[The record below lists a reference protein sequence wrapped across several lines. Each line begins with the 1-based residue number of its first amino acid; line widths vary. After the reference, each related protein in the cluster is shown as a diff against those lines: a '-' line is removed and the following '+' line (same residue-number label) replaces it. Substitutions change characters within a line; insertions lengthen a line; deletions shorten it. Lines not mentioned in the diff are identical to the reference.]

1 MAKHVVVS
9 LSGGREEV
17 INLRELD
24 KTKLEEMIQ
33 IALEFENYEMCC
45 IIQKI
50 INNKLKKQK
59 LWLTN

>member
-1 MAKHVVVS
+1 MKTKYVIT
-9 LSGGREEV
+9 LGGREDV

-24 KTKLEEMIQ
+24 TTKLEEMIQ

>member
-1 MAKHVVVS
+1 MKTKYVIT
-9 LSGGREEV
+9 LEGREDV

-24 KTKLEEMIQ
+24 TTKLEEMIQ

>member
-1 MAKHVVVS
+1 MKHVVVS

-50 INNKLKKQK
+50 TNNKQKKQ
-59 LWLTN
+59 